1 MSTQT
6 TIRAVSRTP
15 EFERDLKRL
24 LKRYRTLEADLET
37 FIAYELEMFHGQKL
51 AVGGIER
58 VQGLGFDQPP
68 VYVAKKFACRALK
81 GSGSRSG
88 IRVVYAWLASQAKV
102 EMVEIYHKADQAIE
116 DKSRIKRL
124 YRERWSRH

>member
-81 GSGSRSG
+81 GSGSQSG
-88 IRVVYAWLASQAKV
+88 IRVVYAWLASQVKV
-102 EMVEIYHKADQAIE
+102 ELVEIYHKADQAIE